1 MEKQNNP
8 LIIDHFDKTL
18 SGETPGGLPEALKA
32 DKNAA
37 AEWEYLKLAVEAVQ
51 YAAIHD
57 RVQSVRAAHAIS
69 SSKAGKPQGAIV
81 RSIFKNGL
89 RIAAMLVVTL
99 GVASAYKYSS
109 VNAKTVFNKYYTS
122 YDLGT
127 VRGDG
132 TRDSLEEAYKNKDWK
147 KVVGLYNNE
156 ASRNAKYYFLAG
168 MADLE
173 LHQYP
178 VAIEQFEAV
187 LSENAK
193 NHDNYF
199 KDEAE
204 YFLAFS
210 YLMNNQSGKALQLL
224 SKIRG
229 NKDHLYYPSA
239 EQMSEIDLKILD
251 LKSK

>member
-1 MEKQNNP
+1 MEQQNNP
-8 LIIDHFDKTL
+8 AIIDHFDKMF
-18 SGETPGGLPEALKA
+18 SGEAPAGLPKALHA
-32 DKNAA
+32 DKNAV
-37 AEWEYLKLAVEAVQ
+37 AEWEYLKLAIDAVQ

-57 RVQSVRAAHAIS
+57 RVDSIRKAYAVS
-69 SSKAGKPQGAIV
+69 SSEALKPQGAVV
-81 RSIFKNGL
+81 RSIFKSGL
-89 RIAAMLVVTL
+89 RIAAMLVVIL
-99 GVASAYKYSS
+99 GVASVYKYSS
-109 VNAKTVFNKYYTS
+109 VNGKTVFDKYYES

-132 TRDSLEEAYKNKDWK
+132 ITDSLEVAYKNKDWK

-156 ASRNAKYYFLAG
+156 SSKNAKYFFLAG

-187 LSENAK
+187 LSENAR

-210 YLMNNQSGKALQLL
+210 YLMNNESGKAVQLL
-224 SKIRG
+224 SKIRQ

-239 EQMSEIDLKILD
+239 ERMSGIDLKILS
-251 LKSK
+251 LKSN